1 MIRRRRDDQESRQR
15 PQDQKDNLATWS
27 VNIGTL
33 LWVVQFL
40 GAAYSRQPLAGL
52 LIAFGALVYIIVLT
66 IPGHINMIRIL
77 WGETV
82 DESKPEV
89 NSQLIVQATVG
100 AAIVAIGV
108 LVYDMF
114 TSAASWG
121 WFSWI
126 GALIAAGY
134 LVLVFRGRNRQED
147 LK

>member
-1 MIRRRRDDQESRQR
+1 MIWRRRDDREPRER

-40 GAAYSRQPLAGL
+40 GAAYTRQPWAGL
-52 LIAFGALVYIIVLT
+52 LIALGALVYIILLT

-82 DESKPEV
+82 DESKPGV
-89 NSQLIVQATVG
+89 NTRLIVQATVG
-100 AAIVAIGV
+100 AGIVAIGV
-108 LVYDMF
+108 FVYDMF
-114 TSAASWG
+114 MSAASWG

-134 LVLVFRGRNRQED
+134 LALVFRDRNRQEE